1 MKPSPSIQEKQ
12 DVAQV
17 ARRARR
23 ASRLLATLS
32 NTRRNEVLI
41 AAAAAIE
48 QRRDEILAANELD
61 CRAAT
66 VEVEAGRMSR
76 AMFDRLQT
84 SARGVGAMAEQVR
97 GVARLPDPLNR
108 MLTATKLDDDLILHQ
123 VSCPLGVVCV
133 IFESRPDVVP
143 QVVSLALKS
152 GNAIILKGGTEAA
165 HTNAALVQVWHELF
179 QSFGDIPVDA
189 VSLLHTRE
197 EVGQILALE
206 RDIDLVIPRGSQ
218 AFVRYIGEHSRI
230 PVLGHG
236 EGICHVYVDR
246 AADLEKAEAIVL
258 DSKVQYPAAC
268 NAVETL
274 LVHRDVAE
282 NFLPAIVGRLRA
294 AGVEVRGC
302 SRTISLAGT
311 NDIVPATD
319 DDWAAEYSDLI
330 ISIKVVDDTEE
341 ALAHIDV
348 YGSRHTETIVTEDAA
363 TAAHFMTSV
372 DAAGVFHNAST
383 RFADGYRY
391 GLGAE
396 LGIST
401 GKLHARGPVG
411 LEGLTT
417 YKYKLFGN
425 GQVVSTYASGE
436 RAFKHQPLS
445 LSTADTSKEQ
455 K

>member
-1 MKPSPSIQEKQ
+1 MKPSHSIQETH

-32 NTRRNEVLI
+32 ATRRDEVLI
-41 AAAAAIE
+41 AAAAALE
-48 QRRDEILAANELD
+48 QRRDEILAANDLD
-61 CRAAT
+61 CDAAT

-76 AMFDRLQT
+76 AMFDRLKT

-97 GVARLPDPLNR
+97 GVARLPNPLNR
-108 MLTATKLDDDLILHQ
+108 MLTATKLDDDLILHK

-152 GNAIILKGGTEAA
+152 GNAIILKGGTEAV

-236 EGICHVYVDR
+236 EGVCHVYVDS
-246 AADLEKAEAIVL
+246 AADLDKAAAIVL

-268 NAVETL
+268 NAAETL
-274 LVHRDVAE
+274 LVHGDVAE
-282 NFLPAIVGRLRA
+282 NFLPASVGRLRA

-341 ALAHIDV
+341 ALAHIDA

-363 TAAHFMTSV
+363 TARHFMTSV

-445 LSTADTSKEQ
+445 QSTTDKSKEE